1 MAMIINQ
8 KPPSANLRRLSISI
22 YEIVMYNKSVI
33 AANIKS
39 ARMYRNYSQ
48 EYLGIRLK
56 ISQNAYSKI
65 ELGLSNINLQ
75 RIFEIAEVFEVDVC
89 DLIDTQKPL
98 ASKLS
103 NN

>member
-1 MAMIINQ
+1 
-8 KPPSANLRRLSISI
+8 
-22 YEIVMYNKSVI
+22 MYNKSVI
-33 AANIKS
+33 AANIKT

-48 EYLGIRLK
+48 EYLGYRLK

-89 DLIDTQKPL
+89 DLIDTKKTL
-98 ASKLS
+98 ASKLGS
-103 NN
+103 N

>member
-1 MAMIINQ
+1 
-8 KPPSANLRRLSISI
+8 
-22 YEIVMYNKSVI
+22 MYNKSAI
-33 AANIKS
+33 AANIRS

>member
-1 MAMIINQ
+1 
-8 KPPSANLRRLSISI
+8 
-22 YEIVMYNKSVI
+22 MYNKTVI

-48 EYLGIRLK
+48 EYLGLRLK

-75 RIFEIAEVFEVDVC
+75 RIFEIAEVFEVEVC
-89 DLIDTQKPL
+89 DLIDTKKPFAL
-98 ASKLS
+98 KVSA
-103 NN
+103 N

>member
-1 MAMIINQ
+1 
-8 KPPSANLRRLSISI
+8 
-22 YEIVMYNKSVI
+22 MYNKSVI

-39 ARMYRNYSQ
+39 ARMHRNYSQ

-89 DLIDTQKPL
+89 DLIDTQKPF
-98 ASKLS
+98 AVKLS
-103 NN
+103 TN

>member
-1 MAMIINQ
+1 MYS
-8 KPPSANLRRLSISI
+8 KSI
-22 YEIVMYNKSVI
+22 I

-39 ARMYRNYSQ
+39 ARMHRNYSQ

-65 ELGLSNINLQ
+65 EIGQSNITIQ

-89 DLIDTQKPL
+89 DLIDTQKPFAL
-98 ASKLS
+98 KIVNS
-103 NN
+103 

>member
-1 MAMIINQ
+1 
-8 KPPSANLRRLSISI
+8 
-22 YEIVMYNKSVI
+22 MYNKSVI

-48 EYLGIRLK
+48 EYLGYRLK

-65 ELGLSNINLQ
+65 EIGQSSISLQ

-89 DLIDTQKPL
+89 ELIDTEKPF
-98 ASKLS
+98 AAKIA
-103 NN
+103 

>member
-1 MAMIINQ
+1 
-8 KPPSANLRRLSISI
+8 
-22 YEIVMYNKSVI
+22 MYNKSVI

-48 EYLGIRLK
+48 EYLGFRLK

-75 RIFEIAEVFEVDVC
+75 RIFEIAEVFEVAVC
-89 DLIDTQKPL
+89 DLIDTKNPL
-98 ASKLS
+98 GIKLS
-103 NN
+103 SN